1 MAGAAAFDGKVSD
14 KTPEQFAARIM
25 NLLQAEPAGS
35 PSSSTKKSM
44 SRDAAALEQTAGFNT
59 PGYTSPRSA
68 SPGSQRSEP
77 ASVTGSKKELSP
89 QSAQSQP
96 VQKRMSRSPSQDVD
110 AAVFDVPFVTSAHI
124 RVAQCSAESA
134 MSTDSTSASDRSLRK
149 LQKRRKEIQV
159 LQEQSTQRTLTDQEQ
174 AKVRD
179 LAELESQIRLLTVHT
194 PHDLKREPSSGSA
207 RSAAPTMPAA
217 ARVASELTAS
227 LGGLDALVLPPT
239 RIGTR
244 HSAIEVERF
253 AQTHASRVVT

>member
-1 MAGAAAFDGKVSD
+1 MSSSSRARRVAGAAAFDGKVSD

-159 LQEQSTQRTLTDQEQ
+159 LQEQPTQRTLTDQEQ

-179 LAELESQIRLLTVHT
+179 LAELESQIRLLT
-194 PHDLKREPSSGSA
+194 G
-207 RSAAPTMPAA
+207 
-217 ARVASELTAS
+217 
-227 LGGLDALVLPPT
+227 
-239 RIGTR
+239 GTR
-244 HSAIEVERF
+244 R
-253 AQTHASRVVT
+253 TT